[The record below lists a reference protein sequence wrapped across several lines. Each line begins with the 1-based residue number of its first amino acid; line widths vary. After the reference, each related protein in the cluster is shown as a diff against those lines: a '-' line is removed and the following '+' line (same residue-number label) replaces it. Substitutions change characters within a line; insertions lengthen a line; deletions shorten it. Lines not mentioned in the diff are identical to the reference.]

1 MNYKKLIYY
10 RLRDERALIFLF
22 SIMLVSILIGTI
34 IKNIIDLK
42 GIIVILFVFIV
53 FIGRYFYKKHS
64 FNKIYQELS
73 YEEKAKLDDDLNKT
87 YFFLGGDYALSSK
100 YIIDF
105 KHSKIIK
112 YSSVLIID
120 KTTGL
125 ISHGR
130 QNHACDLVYIVTK
143 NEKISL
149 IVKEYGTI
157 KLPFTSQDCEG
168 YYDGLY
174 NYIKTQNP
182 NVLEGYTKENR
193 QKIKE
198 KYDIII

>member
-22 SIMLVSILIGTI
+22 SIILTSILIGTI

-42 GIIVILFVFIV
+42 GLIVILFVFIALIV
-53 FIGRYFYKKHS
+53 RYFYKKHS

-100 YIIDF
+100 YIIAF

-120 KTTGL
+120 KTTGF

-157 KLPFTSQDCEG
+157 KLQFKSQNHEG
-168 YYDGLY
+168 YYEGLY

-182 NVLEGYTKENR
+182 NVLEGYTRENR

>member
-42 GIIVILFVFIV
+42 GVIVILFVFIV

-64 FNKIYQELS
+64 FNKIYQELPN
-73 YEEKAKLDDDLNKT
+73 EEKAKLDDDLNKT
-87 YFFLGGDYALSSK
+87 YFFSGRDYALSSK

-120 KTTGL
+120 KSHELSPHHNKQIVMCDMVYIFTQDGKMGL
-125 ISHGR
+125 IS
-130 QNHACDLVYIVTK
+130 
-143 NEKISL
+143 
-149 IVKEYGTI
+149 KEYRTVI
-157 KLPFTSQDCEG
+157 SNEQF
-168 YYDGLY
+168 YDGLY
-174 NYIKTQNP
+174 NYIKAQNP
-182 NVLEGYTKENR
+182 NVLEGYTRENR

-198 KYDIII
+198 KYDIKI